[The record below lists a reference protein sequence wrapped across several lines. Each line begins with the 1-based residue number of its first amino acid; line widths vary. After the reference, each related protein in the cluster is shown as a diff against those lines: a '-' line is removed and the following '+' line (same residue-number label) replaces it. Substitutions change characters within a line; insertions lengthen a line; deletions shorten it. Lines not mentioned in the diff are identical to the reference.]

1 MAMKIEELIEAMVEA
16 RLRKIKIDEEL
27 AALTQQAKA
36 LERKQPA
43 MARMNELAKH
53 MVDRSIA
60 EVKQ

>member
-27 AALTQQAKA
+27 AA
-36 LERKQPA
+36 
-43 MARMNELAKH
+43 H